1 MRNHSVAKLGL
12 FALLALGIIGCG
24 CGGWAGA
31 PQAPEQGTINV
42 YMVDSVLDEYKE
54 INLSIQKVEIA
65 ESTSSGNERWV
76 TLSTPNKTVN
86 VLRLTAGVNESLAAG
101 VPLKTGTYSKLRLVL
116 GMDSTVRL
124 ADGSTRDLVI
134 SSALTNGVVVDAD
147 IAVSGNATSDVYV
160 DFDAAHSIQVVTMA
174 GGKKFMLRPV
184 LRAVDQRLTG
194 AISGR
199 LTSSAGTGI
208 AGSVVFAEYIDASG
222 QPVIVRSTV
231 SDSNGSYNLDLLP
244 LGLSYH
250 VVCMP
255 RVGDTA
261 YEAKASAALELTAD
275 KPLLSF
281 DATFSANQ
289 QAGAISG
296 TVTPIVSLEQSDSI
310 DLLADLSVGAG
321 LTKRLIVDTT
331 VATLDLT
338 ETFQFSGVPVGAY
351 FVQGSRMNVNTN
363 GSITPLPV
371 KVGASFGVTA
381 SSSALVSLAL

>member
-1 MRNHSVAKLGL
+1 MRNQSVAKLGL
-12 FALLALGIIGCG
+12 FALLAFGIGCG
-24 CGGWAGA
+24 CGGWGGA
-31 PQAPEQGTINV
+31 PQIPEQGSMNL

-65 ESTSSGNERWV
+65 AATSSGNEHWV
-76 TLSTPNKTVN
+76 TLSNPKKTLN
-86 VLRLTAGVNESLAAG
+86 VLRLTAGVSESLAAG

-147 IAVSGNATSDVYV
+147 IEVKGDVISDVYV

-174 GGKKFMLRPV
+174 GVKKFMLRPV

-194 AISGR
+194 GISGR
-199 LTSSAGTGI
+199 FTSSSGTGL
-208 AGSVVFAEYIDASG
+208 AGAVVFAERLDANG
-222 QPVIVRSTV
+222 QPVIVRSSVT
-231 SDSNGSYNLDLLP
+231 DSNGSYNLDLLP
-244 LGLSYH
+244 LGQSYY

-255 RVGDTA
+255 RGSSEA
-261 YEAKASAALELTAD
+261 YDAKASAAIELTKD
-275 KPLLSF
+275 KPLASF
-281 DATFSANQ
+281 DATFSSNQ
-289 QAGAISG
+289 QAGDISG

-310 DLLADLSVGAG
+310 DLLSDLSVGAG

-338 ETFQFSGVPVGAY
+338 ETFQFGRVPVGAY

-363 GSITPLPV
+363 GSITTLPV
-371 KVGASFGVTA
+371 RVGASFGVTA
-381 SSSALVSLAL
+381 SAAAVVSLAL